1 MKRSR
6 GCPFMGLCALAVI
19 FGLLGSA
26 VSGESLTTT
35 GTINE
40 DYQFVADDGQIYIV
54 AEPEKVGELD
64 ETIGKKVMVT
74 GSIEES
80 EGFKIIVIASYRV
93 IEE

>member
-1 MKRSR
+1 MKRNR
-6 GCPFMGLCALAVI
+6 KYPFVGLCAIIIVA
-19 FGLLGSA
+19 LLSGTAISA
-26 VSGESLTTT
+26 QSITII
-35 GTINE
+35 GTVNE

-54 AEPEKVGELD
+54 AEPEKVQELD
-64 ETIGKKVMVT
+64 ETIGKKVTVT